1 MAKILGID
9 LGTTNSAMA
18 VLEGGEPTII
28 VNAEGDR
35 TTPSVV
41 GFRSDGDRIV
51 GKSAKKHQAVIY
63 PTSTVFSIKRF
74 MGRRYDEVTS
84 ELKTVP
90 YRVKPGVGNRAVV
103 EIDGEDF
110 TPEQISAMVLSK
122 MKADAEKFLGEPNGH
137 LSHEL
142 LHTGYAAREGFNE
155 VK

>member
-1 MAKILGID
+1 MGKILGID

-18 VLEGGEPTII
+18 ILEGGEPTII

-41 GFRSDGDRIV
+41 SFRSDGDRVV
-51 GKSAKKHQAVIY
+51 GKSAKNQAVIY

-110 TPEQISAMVLSK
+110 TPR
-122 MKADAEKFLGEPNGH
+122 GH
-137 LSHEL
+137 LRAQDGPVPRQAGRRQPRRRRDRRRG
-142 LHTGYAAREGFNE
+142 LHPRAD
-155 VK
+155 